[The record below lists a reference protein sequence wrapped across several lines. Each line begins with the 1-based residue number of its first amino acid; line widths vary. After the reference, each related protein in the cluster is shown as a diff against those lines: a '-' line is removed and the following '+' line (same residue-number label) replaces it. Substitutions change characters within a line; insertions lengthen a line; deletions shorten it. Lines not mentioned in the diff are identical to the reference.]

1 MEFNGSILPPQM
13 PTWKCCPDL
22 THLFFR
28 LLTKLSMVISGMR
41 MKSPSPTVV
50 WSAMMIKMPSLVSP
64 STTLPAVTT
73 GQVSAER
80 STSRPPW
87 LRSHLNWGGEGG
99 GSFLGSGHLTGRESG
114 PLPHCCKLEPADY
127 SREPHRRFNR
137 RHDDPASQLHISFII
152 IVFHG
157 SQIRTLDSS
166 LQKSVLAKFHP
177 QITN

>member
-1 MEFNGSILPPQM
+1 MAQYCHLKCQLENVALTWLTSFSGCWRSCPWWSLAWGWSRRAPPWCGAPWWWVKCPHWSPPQQ
-13 PTWKCCPDL
+13 PSQLSPQVKSRCRGARADRPGCGRTW
-22 THLFFR
+22 TEE
-28 LLTKLSMVISGMR
+28 
-41 MKSPSPTVV
+41 
-50 WSAMMIKMPSLVSP
+50 
-64 STTLPAVTT
+64 
-73 GQVSAER
+73 ER
-80 STSRPPW
+80 EVAASW
-87 LRSHLNWGGEGG
+87 AA
-99 GSFLGSGHLTGRESG
+99 HLTGRESG

-137 RHDDPASQLHISFII
+137 RHDDPTSQLHISFII

>member
-1 MEFNGSILPPQM
+1 MQ
-13 PTWKCCPDL
+13 
-22 THLFFR
+22 
-28 LLTKLSMVISGMR
+28 
-41 MKSPSPTVV
+41 KS
-50 WSAMMIKMPSLVSP
+50 
-64 STTLPAVTT
+64 
-73 GQVSAER
+73 R
-80 STSRPPW
+80 SRPPW
-87 LRSHLNWGGEGG
+87 LRSHLNWGGGRWQ
-99 GSFLGSGHLTGRESG
+99 LLGHLTGRESG

-177 QITN
+177 QITNQCPCFDQSHVGTWYPRLYYLNHPCFNCKQHPTPHVFKFLTSYKVKWPCVWPTEQSNPHSFFFLPMPSHCKASYEMTW